1 MDGAFLAR
9 AWQWPDNG
17 RACVHRAREFNAMG
31 RRRLL
36 SGQDSWAATAQMIP
50 QSSLFACPTHWPA
63 IARDRSMK
71 LQIFRNWR
79 QLTQGLSQGYP
90 MKYHAISAALIV
102 VAIFLELAGVGKAA
116 SDLGASLFTAGCA
129 CEFWFWIRL
138 RLVRKSRRHET
149 TST

>member
-1 MDGAFLAR
+1 MFNRNFLQNSHIDITRVLCMITTKKGVGFFHILSPSGVASVENDGNYRSSEYAEKNGQLSSQSQAFI
-9 AWQWPDNG
+9 
-17 RACVHRAREFNAMG
+17 F
-31 RRRLL
+31 
-36 SGQDSWAATAQMIP
+36 
-50 QSSLFACPTHWPA
+50 
-63 IARDRSMK
+63 